1 MSDIVSIISN
11 VGFPIAACCCMGV
24 YVVKL
29 TGVLSELKTAI
40 AELKTVMERKEN

>member
-1 MSDIVSIISN
+1 MNDIVSVISN

-29 TGVLSELKTAI
+29 TNVLSDLKTAI
-40 AELKTVMERKEN
+40 ADLKSVMDKKEE

>member
-1 MSDIVSIISN
+1 MSDIVSMISN

-29 TGVLSELKTAI
+29 TTVLSDLKTAI
-40 AELKTVMERKEN
+40 AELKTVMEKKED

>member
-1 MSDIVSIISN
+1 MSDIVSVISN

-29 TGVLSELKTAI
+29 TTVLSDLKTAI
-40 AELKTVMERKEN
+40 ADLKTVMEKKEE

>member
-1 MSDIVSIISN
+1 MSDIVSVISN

-29 TGVLSELKTAI
+29 TTVLSDLKTAI
-40 AELKTVMERKEN
+40 AELKTVMEKKED

>member
-1 MSDIVSIISN
+1 MSDIVSVISN

-29 TGVLSELKTAI
+29 TTVLSDLKTAI
-40 AELKTVMERKEN
+40 AELKAVMEKKEE